1 MIIDLSDCVTHLC
14 AAVAR
19 VNVAEQRLLGAQLCN
34 GYGFKDNNRSGF
46 VRDNDGMGS
55 VCSCR

>member
-34 GYGFKDNNRSGF
+34 GYGFKDNNRPGY
-46 VRDNDGMGS
+46 VRDNDGVG
-55 VCSCR
+55 